1 MSHQPT
7 SKKATLKPVLV
18 GFAVG
23 LVIFAVFVAVVMLAG
38 GK

>member
-1 MSHQPT
+1 MSRQIAP
-7 SKKATLKPVLV
+7 KKAPLKPVLV

-23 LVIFAVFVAVVMLAG
+23 LVIFAVFIGVVMLTG